1 MLLLS
6 LVDGRVLL
14 LDSRCCFM
22 FAPKISLPVTKWS
35 VYSKWSV
42 LLESRLV
49 FVVLDYVLCMDE
61 LEEFSSW

>member
-1 MLLLS
+1 
-6 LVDGRVLL
+6 
-14 LDSRCCFM
+14 M